1 MNENGSFPVNPPA
14 PRRVRT
20 EWDATKTGDLVLAVL
35 MAVLG
40 VLLMDAI
47 FFTGLNLGA
56 GICLFLMGI
65 CTAVYLF
72 PARRDLHVYGL
83 FCRAVMLALAVSFLF
98 SDDSGLKFLS
108 LLAIVIYG
116 SIAPLELLAQ
126 RRYEAGTTRSVMDL
140 CRLIFA
146 CSFGKIGV
154 GCMALFHKERNGSIE
169 KRRIGA
175 VLIGLC
181 CAIPAL
187 MIVVPLLISSD
198 AAFESLVTRL
208 RVEDM
213 GRHIASLMFGLFL
226 ALLLFCQ
233 HFYLRIREPVG
244 EAGERSFRG
253 VEPLIV
259 GSFLGA
265 ICLVYAV
272 YLISQGA
279 YFFDGFR
286 SLLPAGYTPAMYARR
301 GFFEMCGLCVLN
313 LTFLFLAA
321 LLCRRTGDRLPLSI
335 RLMLLFLCLFSLTL
349 TAISVSKLVLYIRS
363 FGMTRLRILTTGF
376 DLVMASLLIALAL
389 RLFVRKIPYLKI
401 AAVTG
406 AVVLL
411 TLSFANVD
419 RVVARYNAR
428 AYQNGTLSSID
439 MKTMDKL
446 SDAAVPY
453 LVELAEDEDPQ
464 VAATAR
470 NQLRGRAVDL
480 FLIVDGR
487 PAEPRKTDW
496 RAWNAVTAEARRM
509 LLKNWDRL
517 ELENPP
523 QKDR

>member
-1 MNENGSFPVNPPA
+1 
-14 PRRVRT
+14 
-20 EWDATKTGDLVLAVL
+20 
-35 MAVLG
+35 
-40 VLLMDAI
+40 
-47 FFTGLNLGA
+47 
-56 GICLFLMGI
+56 
-65 CTAVYLF
+65 
-72 PARRDLHVYGL
+72 
-83 FCRAVMLALAVSFLF
+83 
-98 SDDSGLKFLS
+98 
-108 LLAIVIYG
+108 
-116 SIAPLELLAQ
+116 
-126 RRYEAGTTRSVMDL
+126 
-140 CRLIFA
+140 
-146 CSFGKIGV
+146 
-154 GCMALFHKERNGSIE
+154 
-169 KRRIGA
+169 
-175 VLIGLC
+175 
-181 CAIPAL
+181 
-187 MIVVPLLISSD
+187 
-198 AAFESLVTRL
+198 
-208 RVEDM
+208 
-213 GRHIASLMFGLFL
+213 
-226 ALLLFCQ
+226 
-233 HFYLRIREPVG
+233 
-244 EAGERSFRG
+244 
-253 VEPLIV
+253 
-259 GSFLGA
+259 
-265 ICLVYAV
+265 
-272 YLISQGA
+272 
-279 YFFDGFR
+279 
-286 SLLPAGYTPAMYARR
+286 
-301 GFFEMCGLCVLN
+301 
-313 LTFLFLAA
+313 
-321 LLCRRTGDRLPLSI
+321 
-335 RLMLLFLCLFSLTL
+335 MLLFLCLFSLTL